1 MTSGGTGIPATGNM
15 TAVILKLLLFKLL
28 LFLPSL
34 SAAERANLAIDPL
47 LPVRW
52 NIIIYLSSEMP
63 NLSEDD
69 QKYQQILTASQK
81 NNDLHL
87 TVLFDPI
94 DPEKKVHLT
103 TVHLGKIVR
112 HQEFEKPINFGD
124 GETLKNFMTDK
135 LAPIDNPN
143 QKVLYPATYY
153 AFILSGDGGS
163 DSSNNGW
170 MPFSGTA
177 EYKKIHPND
186 NLFLSPF
193 PSAPISVGYD
203 AGSDLD
209 SLTVYELD
217 TVLTEIASRL
227 PHKKFDL
234 IAFDACFMASFEV
247 FYQLRHVSKYMV
259 ASESLISSESFPYR
273 ILEHF
278 ESSPKSAAQTIVSEA
293 FDLKNF
299 PLTQFLAIDLDEFS
313 NISQPLKRMIEELSI
328 LIYSGKLKTADLLN
342 WRRESLLYADKKTA
356 ESINVDFIRWLFS
369 VRKTADRLHQAEVV
383 KEIDWVQEIFE
394 KSIIKKGTSELRE
407 VVNEIRSKKEISD
420 SDIHRWAEML
430 KVDLKGVHLTT
441 ETFVSVVVQGN
452 PIPRRSDLVS
462 NPLVFNLLKI
472 LKKMIHGQTEIYS
485 TDGLSLFFPDLV
497 SEEIPTTDFTKIK
510 LEDRLQEFHN
520 YQSPFYEAL
529 DFGADTR
536 WLSFLKTYAE
546 LNQRPGDN
554 EDKLHDVA
562 APFFSE
568 MALQYD

>member
-1 MTSGGTGIPATGNM
+1 MTSGGTGIPATGIM
-15 TAVILKLLLFKLL
+15 IAVILKLLLFQLL

-47 LPVRW
+47 LPIRW

-69 QKYQQILTASQK
+69 QKYQQILSASQK

-103 TVHLGKIVR
+103 TVHRGKIVR
-112 HQEFEKPINFGD
+112 YQELEKPINLGD

-177 EYKKIHPND
+177 EYKKIQIND
-186 NLFLSPF
+186 Y
-193 PSAPISVGYD
+193 SAPISVGYD

-247 FYQLRHVSKYMV
+247 FYQLRDVSKYMV

-273 ILEHF
+273 MLEHF
-278 ESSPKSAAQTIVSEA
+278 DSPPKSAAQTIVSEA
-293 FDLKNF
+293 FDLKNL

-328 LIYSGKLKTADLLN
+328 LIYSGKLKAADLLN
-342 WRRESLLYADKKTA
+342 WRRDSLLYADKKTA
-356 ESINVDFIRWLFS
+356 ESINVDFSRLLFS
-369 VRKTADRLHQAEVV
+369 IRKTADRLYQPELV
-383 KEIDWVQEIFE
+383 KEIDLVQEIFE
-394 KSIIKKGTSELRE
+394 RSIIKRGTSELRE
-407 VVNEIRSKKEISD
+407 VINEIRSKKEISD
-420 SDIHRWAEML
+420 SDISRWAEML
-430 KVDLKGVHLTT
+430 KVDLNGVHLTT

-452 PIPRRSDLVS
+452 PIPRKSDLVS
-462 NPLVFNLLKI
+462 NSPVFNMLKI

-485 TDGLSLFFPDLV
+485 TDGLSLFFPDFV

-510 LEDRLQEFHN
+510 LEDRLEEFYN
-520 YQSPFYEAL
+520 YQSPFYSGL
-529 DFGADTR
+529 DFGTDTG

-546 LNQRPGDN
+546 LNQWPGDN
-554 EDKLHDVA
+554 EDEMHDVA
-562 APFFSE
+562 ASPFLKE
-568 MALQYD
+568 MVMQYD